1 MENIMFKENEFYNW
15 LQTTDFAGPVG
26 ITAKFYLKNIDQVA
40 KFRETMNKNIEI
52 TMNETGVRLYKL
64 FADYKSPLIFY
75 LTEEWDSA
83 KVLFSEVNKFEQ
95 THFLFNKPAPITVL
109 LNGSCT

>member
-1 MENIMFKENEFYNW
+1 MEPLKLENIKFEENEFYNW
-15 LQTTDFAGPVG
+15 LQTTEVAGPVG
-26 ITAKFYLKNIDQVA
+26 ITAKFYLKDIDQVA
-40 KFRETMNKNIEI
+40 KFREVMNKNIEI

-83 KVLFSEVNKFEQ
+83 KVLLSEVNKFEH
-95 THFLFNKPAPITVL
+95 TFFI
-109 LNGSCT
+109 